1 MSYIGAQGALLKLI
15 FNGEVQLNL
24 FLKEI
29 LKSSALVKLPSERDK
44 FNPTRPQ
51 RTEGLFD
58 PNKTRSFIESIF
70 VANTRLIVLTM
81 ENYLCCKFALITF
94 SEQNRLFVFVS
105 FYRHYWIELNK
116 HGQTMAA
123 TFSRALCSSQN
134 SIGRKGY
141 YFLQEKNIF
150 PSSLCLVSSIL
161 CWIWQPGS
169 LCQSCTWVLIGTQN
183 VVVSLKLLEV

>member
-1 MSYIGAQGALLKLI
+1 MRCNWIC
-15 FNGEVQLNL
+15 

-29 LKSSALVKLPSERDK
+29 LKSSSLVKLPSERDK

-58 PNKTRSFIESIF
+58 PNKTRSFIESMF

-81 ENYLCCKFALITF
+81 ENYLCCKFGLITF
-94 SEQNRLFVFVS
+94 AEQNRLFVFVS

-123 TFSRALCSSQN
+123 IIFAGAPLRPKQHWQERILFST
-134 SIGRKGY
+134 G
-141 YFLQEKNIF
+141 KNMF
-150 PSSLCLVSSIL
+150 PSSSCLLRSIL

-183 VVVSLKLLEV
+183 VVVSLKLLKV